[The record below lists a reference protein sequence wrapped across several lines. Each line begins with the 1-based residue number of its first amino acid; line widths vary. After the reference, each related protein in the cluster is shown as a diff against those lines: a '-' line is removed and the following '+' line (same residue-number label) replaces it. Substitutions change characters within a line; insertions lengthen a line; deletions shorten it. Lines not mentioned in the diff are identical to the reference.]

1 MKSSI
6 TSQMLSA
13 NNRLAT
19 LKKEQLKSINI
30 AQSTLDN
37 AYHHNSTL
45 SGGGNNDSQISPI
58 ITLSNGRNTTFNYR
72 IAQNNYNGEH

>member
-37 AYHHNSTL
+37 VYHHTSTL
-45 SGGGNNDSQISPI
+45 SGVNNDSQISPI
-58 ITLSNGRNTTFNYR
+58 ITLTNGRNTTFNYR
-72 IAQNNYNGEH
+72 LAPNNDP

>member
-72 IAQNNYNGEH
+72 LA

>member
-19 LKKEQLKSINI
+19 LKIEQIKNI
-30 AQSTLDN
+30 
-37 AYHHNSTL
+37 
-45 SGGGNNDSQISPI
+45 NDS
-58 ITLSNGRNTTFNYR
+58 
-72 IAQNNYNGEH
+72 AA

>member
-37 AYHHNSTL
+37 VYHHNSTL
-45 SGGGNNDSQISPI
+45 SGVHNDSQISPI

-72 IAQNNYNGEH
+72 IAPNNNNGGDH